1 MLKVVTVTAGTIKKR
16 NSGDQ
21 IKVIFDVTAVA
32 NSETLNVTHLREIED
47 GYFNCTTDDQTS
59 MTFSGNTIT
68 FLNGATLAGKV
79 TVWGY

>member
-1 MLKVVTVTAGTIKKR
+1 MVSITANSIKKH

-21 IKVIFDVTAVA
+21 IKVIFDVTSVA
-32 NSETLNVTHLREIED
+32 NAETLNVTHLREIED
-47 GYFNCTTDDQTS
+47 GYFNCTTDDATT

-68 FLNGATLAGKV
+68 FVNGATLAGKV